1 MVDILAVEGD
11 ERRLLGSDMPRGAVK
26 HALIRGFL
34 NEETLLPETVVTA
47 W

>member
-34 NEETLLPETVVTA
+34 NGATLLLEMIVTA
-47 W
+47 